1 MAQWRNGAMAQWRN
15 GAMAQWRNGA
25 MAQWR
30 IRLPAMTARDGQR
43 DTMCNSA
50 KEREQQL
57 SADPEAL
64 QTS

>member
-1 MAQWRNGAMAQWRN
+1 
-15 GAMAQWRNGA
+15 

-30 IRLPAMTARDGQR
+30 IRLPAMTAGDGQR